1 MRGNNMKVEL
11 GMPTANIRMPVTSKT
26 QRACPH
32 CGAPTIYA
40 PDGKTP
46 LQGDPAGWERRKDG
60 QLMARTHLDKCPGK
74 RRRR

>member
-26 QRACPH
+26 QRAW
-32 CGAPTIYA
+32 IYA